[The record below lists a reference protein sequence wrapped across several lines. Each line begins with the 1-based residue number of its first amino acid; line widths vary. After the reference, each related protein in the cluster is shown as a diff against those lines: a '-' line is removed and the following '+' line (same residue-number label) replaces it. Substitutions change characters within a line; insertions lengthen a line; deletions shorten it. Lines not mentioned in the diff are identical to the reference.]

1 MAGFSSN
8 CVLSHQFHR
17 KLNLEAALG
26 FTVDE
31 NNRACGLPAA
41 EALVVVYCVSF
52 LSVHSDNVIMI
63 ISVELNIK
71 LGGRQ
76 KAPDSFQ
83 SKHKC

>member
-1 MAGFSSN
+1 M
-8 CVLSHQFHR
+8 
-17 KLNLEAALG
+17 EAALG

-52 LSVHSDNVIMI
+52 LSDNVIMI
-63 ISVELNIK
+63 ISVELNKK